1 MTDSRQ
7 ISRRSA
13 LKCLA
18 YGGAGTLFTL
28 TVRTSRSS
36 AMPRLYLERSQAR
49 LTAALQSHGAA
60 RRALPLPTLN
70 SSTRGRY
77 ATFGDGVP

>member
-28 TVRTSRSS
+28 TGGVL
-36 AMPRLYLERSQAR
+36 APLD
-49 LTAALQSHGAA
+49 
-60 RRALPLPTLN
+60 RALADRTL
-70 SSTRGRY
+70 S
-77 ATFGDGVP
+77 